1 MDTIIK
7 DTLSQHKIM
16 LDQNCKL
23 IISHEEMV
31 SRIIKEFVEEAKHL
45 SIEEIIKIVQDEHR
59 FQRLNNEN
67 TIPGYGTV
75 RFDFFGCIDL
85 PQLDHTIKRI
95 YLNVEIQNDAYTKY
109 SLITRGDAYLS
120 RIQTTQWGREYDDRN
135 YDGMKK
141 VYLIWI
147 LPQAA
152 KKRDG
157 QVSICKTDE
166 KNHLEKVESYDKR
179 EQIVIYLDKEHDTNK
194 KYQEYDEILTPLV
207 VFLNNILDYQGKI
220 RIMKEYGFKEIEKE
234 VSDVCDYANML
245 EKEYLNKG
253 IGIGVEKGIEQGI
266 EQGTQKKNIEHVRKL
281 MTKLKMSFKEAI
293 QFLDIPEDEVKEIEK
308 YFKS

>member
-23 IISHEEMV
+23 MISHEEML

-95 YLNVEIQNDAYTKY
+95 YLNVEIQNDAYPKY

-120 RIQTTQWGREYDDRN
+120 RIQTTQWGKEYNDQN

-166 KNHLEKVESYDKR
+166 KKHLEKLESYDKR

-194 KYQEYDEILTPLV
+194 KYQEYDEVLTPLV

-220 RIMKEYGFKEIEKE
+220 RIMKEYGFKEIERE
-234 VSDVCDYANML
+234 VREVCDYANIL

-253 IGIGVEKGIEQGI
+253 IGIGVEKGIEQG
-266 EQGTQKKNIEHVRKL
+266 TQNERIKNIRKL
-281 MTKLKMSFKEAI
+281 MIKLKMSFKEAI

>member
-23 IISHEEMV
+23 MISHEEML
-31 SRIIKEFVEEAKHL
+31 SRIIKEFVEEAKYL

-67 TIPGYGTV
+67 SIPGYGTV

-95 YLNVEIQNDAYTKY
+95 YLNVEIQNDAYPKY

-120 RIQTTQWGREYDDRN
+120 RIQTTQWGKEYNDQN

-166 KNHLEKVESYDKR
+166 KKHLEKLESYDKR

-194 KYQEYDEILTPLV
+194 KYQEYDEVLTPLV

-234 VSDVCDYANML
+234 VREVCDYANML

-253 IGIGVEKGIEQGI
+253 IGIGVEKGIEQG
-266 EQGTQKKNIEHVRKL
+266 TQNERIKNIRKL
-281 MTKLKMSFKEAI
+281 MIKLKMSFKEAI

>member
-23 IISHEEMV
+23 MISHEEML

-67 TIPGYGTV
+67 SIPGYGTV

-95 YLNVEIQNDAYTKY
+95 YLNVEIQNDAYPKY

-120 RIQTTQWGREYDDRN
+120 RIQTTQWGKEYNDQN

-166 KNHLEKVESYDKR
+166 EKQLEKVETYDKR
-179 EQIVIYLDKEHDTNK
+179 EQIVIYLDKEHDTSK
-194 KYQEYDEILTPLV
+194 KYQEHDEILTPLV

-234 VSDVCDYANML
+234 VREVCDYANML

-253 IGIGVEKGIEQGI
+253 IGIGVEKGIEQG
-266 EQGTQKKNIEHVRKL
+266 TQNERIKNIRKL
-281 MTKLKMSFKEAI
+281 MIKLKMSFKEAI

>member
-23 IISHEEMV
+23 MISHEEML

-67 TIPGYGTV
+67 SIPGYGTV

-95 YLNVEIQNDAYTKY
+95 YLNVEIQNDAYPKY

-120 RIQTTQWGREYDDRN
+120 RIQTTQWGKEYNDQN

-166 KNHLEKVESYDKR
+166 KKHLEKLESYDKR

-194 KYQEYDEILTPLV
+194 KYQEYDEVLTQLV

-220 RIMKEYGFKEIEKE
+220 RIMKEYGFKEIERE
-234 VSDVCDYANML
+234 VREVCDYANIL

-253 IGIGVEKGIEQGI
+253 IGIGVEKGIEQG
-266 EQGTQKKNIEHVRKL
+266 TQNERIKNIRKL
-281 MTKLKMSFKEAI
+281 MIKLKMSFKEAI

-308 YFKS
+308 YFKL

>member
-1 MDTIIK
+1 MDALIK

-23 IISHEEMV
+23 MISHEEML

-85 PQLDHTIKRI
+85 PQLDHTINRI
-95 YLNVEIQNDAYTKY
+95 YLNVEIQNDAYPKY

-120 RIQTTQWGREYDDRN
+120 RIQTTQWGKEYNDQN

-147 LPQAA
+147 LPQTA

-166 KNHLEKVESYDKR
+166 EKQLEKVESYDKR

-194 KYQEYDEILTPLV
+194 KYQEYDEVLTPLV

-220 RIMKEYGFKEIEKE
+220 RIMKEYGFKEIERE
-234 VSDVCDYANML
+234 VREVCDYANIL

-253 IGIGVEKGIEQGI
+253 IGIGVEKGIEQG
-266 EQGTQKKNIEHVRKL
+266 TQNERIKNIRKL
-281 MTKLKMSFKEAI
+281 MIKLKMSFKEAI

>member
-23 IISHEEMV
+23 MISHEEML

-67 TIPGYGTV
+67 TISGYGTV

-85 PQLDHTIKRI
+85 PQLDHTINRI
-95 YLNVEIQNDAYTKY
+95 YLNVEIQNDAYPKY

-120 RIQTTQWGREYDDRN
+120 RIQTTQWGKEYNDQN

-166 KNHLEKVESYDKR
+166 EKQLEKVETYDKR

-207 VFLNNILDYQGKI
+207 VFLNNVLDYQGKI

-234 VSDVCDYANML
+234 VREVCDYANML

-253 IGIGVEKGIEQGI
+253 IGIGVEKGIEQG
-266 EQGTQKKNIEHVRKL
+266 TQNERIKNIRKL
-281 MTKLKMSFKEAI
+281 MIKLKMSFKEAI

>member
-23 IISHEEMV
+23 MISHEEML

-67 TIPGYGTV
+67 TISGYGTV

-85 PQLDHTIKRI
+85 PQLDHTINRI
-95 YLNVEIQNDAYTKY
+95 YLNVEIQNDAYPKY

-120 RIQTTQWGREYDDRN
+120 RIQTTQWGKEYNDQN

-166 KNHLEKVESYDKR
+166 EKQLEKVETYDKR

-194 KYQEYDEILTPLV
+194 KYQEYDEVLTPLV
-207 VFLNNILDYQGKI
+207 VLLNNILDYQGKI
-220 RIMKEYGFKEIEKE
+220 RIMKEYGFKEIERE
-234 VSDVCDYANML
+234 VREVCDYANIL

-253 IGIGVEKGIEQGI
+253 IGIGVEKGIEQG
-266 EQGTQKKNIEHVRKL
+266 TQNERIKNIRKL
-281 MTKLKMSFKEAI
+281 MIKLKMSFKEAI

>member
-23 IISHEEMV
+23 MISHEEML

-95 YLNVEIQNDAYTKY
+95 YLNVEIQNDAYPKY

-120 RIQTTQWGREYDDRN
+120 RIQTTQRGKEYNDQN

-166 KNHLEKVESYDKR
+166 EKQLEKVESYDKR
-179 EQIVIYLDKEHDTNK
+179 EQIVIYLDKEHDTSK

-234 VSDVCDYANML
+234 VREVCDYANML

-253 IGIGVEKGIEQGI
+253 IGIGVEKGIEQG
-266 EQGTQKKNIEHVRKL
+266 TQNERIKNIRKL
-281 MTKLKMSFKEAI
+281 MIKLKMSFKEAI

>member
-23 IISHEEMV
+23 MISHEEML

-75 RFDFFGCIDL
+75 GFDFFGCIDL

-95 YLNVEIQNDAYTKY
+95 YLNVEIQNDAYPKY

-120 RIQTTQWGREYDDRN
+120 RIQTTQWGKEYNDQN

-166 KNHLEKVESYDKR
+166 EKQLEKVETYDKR
-179 EQIVIYLDKEHDTNK
+179 EQIVIYLDKEHDTSK

-234 VSDVCDYANML
+234 VREVCDYANML

-253 IGIGVEKGIEQGI
+253 IGIGVEKGIEQG
-266 EQGTQKKNIEHVRKL
+266 TQNERIKNIRKL
-281 MTKLKMSFKEAI
+281 MIKLKMSFKEAI

>member
-23 IISHEEMV
+23 MISHEEML

-95 YLNVEIQNDAYTKY
+95 YLNVEIQNDAYPKY

-120 RIQTTQWGREYDDRN
+120 RIQTTQWGKEYNDQN

-166 KNHLEKVESYDKR
+166 EKQLEKVETYDKR
-179 EQIVIYLDKEHDTNK
+179 EQIVIYLDKEHDTSK

-234 VSDVCDYANML
+234 VREVCDYANIL

-253 IGIGVEKGIEQGI
+253 IGIGVEKGIEQG
-266 EQGTQKKNIEHVRKL
+266 TQNERIKNIRKL
-281 MTKLKMSFKEAI
+281 MIKLKMSFKEAI

>member
-1 MDTIIK
+1 
-7 DTLSQHKIM
+7 M

-23 IISHEEMV
+23 MISHEEML
-31 SRIIKEFVEEAKHL
+31 SKIIKEFVEETKHL
-45 SIEEIIKIVQDEHR
+45 SIEEIIEIVQDEHR

-67 TIPGYGTV
+67 TISGYGTV

-95 YLNVEIQNDAYTKY
+95 YLNVEIQNDAYPKY

-120 RIQTTQWGREYDDRN
+120 RIQTTQWGKEYNDQN

-166 KNHLEKVESYDKR
+166 EKQLEKVETYDKR
-179 EQIVIYLDKEHDTNK
+179 EQIVIYLDKEHDTSK

-234 VSDVCDYANML
+234 VREVCDYANIL

-253 IGIGVEKGIEQGI
+253 IGIGVEKGIEQG
-266 EQGTQKKNIEHVRKL
+266 TQNERIKNIRKL
-281 MTKLKMSFKEAI
+281 MIKLKMSFKEAI

>member
-23 IISHEEMV
+23 MISHEEML

-95 YLNVEIQNDAYTKY
+95 YLNVEIQNDAYPKY

-120 RIQTTQWGREYDDRN
+120 RIQTTQWGKEYNDQN

-141 VYLIWI
+141 VYLIWM

-166 KNHLEKVESYDKR
+166 EKQLEKVETYDKR
-179 EQIVIYLDKEHDTNK
+179 EQIVIYLDKEHDTSK

-234 VSDVCDYANML
+234 VREVCDYANML

-253 IGIGVEKGIEQGI
+253 IGIGVEKGIEQG
-266 EQGTQKKNIEHVRKL
+266 TQNERIKNIRKL
-281 MTKLKMSFKEAI
+281 MIKLKMSFKEAI

>member
-23 IISHEEMV
+23 MISHEEML

-67 TIPGYGTV
+67 SIPGYGTV

-95 YLNVEIQNDAYTKY
+95 YLNVEIQNDAYPKY

-120 RIQTTQWGREYDDRN
+120 RIQTTQWGKEYNDQN

-157 QVSICKTDE
+157 QVSICKIDE
-166 KNHLEKVESYDKR
+166 EKQLEKVESYDKR
-179 EQIVIYLDKEHDTNK
+179 EQIVIYLDKEHDTSK

-234 VSDVCDYANML
+234 VREVCDYANML

-253 IGIGVEKGIEQGI
+253 IGIGVEKGIEQG
-266 EQGTQKKNIEHVRKL
+266 TQNERIKNIRKL
-281 MTKLKMSFKEAI
+281 MIKLKMSFKEAI

-308 YFKS
+308 YFKL

>member
-23 IISHEEMV
+23 MISHEEML

-67 TIPGYGTV
+67 TISGYGTV

-95 YLNVEIQNDAYTKY
+95 YLNVEIQNDAYPKY

-120 RIQTTQWGREYDDRN
+120 RIQTTQWGKEYNDQN

-166 KNHLEKVESYDKR
+166 EKQLEKVETYDKR

-194 KYQEYDEILTPLV
+194 KYQEYDEVLTPLV
-207 VFLNNILDYQGKI
+207 VLLNNILDYQGKI

-234 VSDVCDYANML
+234 VRDVCDYANIL

-253 IGIGVEKGIEQGI
+253 IGIGVEKGIEQG
-266 EQGTQKKNIEHVRKL
+266 TQNERIKNIRKL
-281 MTKLKMSFKEAI
+281 MIKLKMSFKEAI

>member
-1 MDTIIK
+1 MDALIK

-23 IISHEEMV
+23 MISHEEML
-31 SRIIKEFVEEAKHL
+31 SKIIKEFVEETKHL
-45 SIEEIIKIVQDEHR
+45 SIEEIIEIVQDEHR

-67 TIPGYGTV
+67 TIPGYGTG

-95 YLNVEIQNDAYTKY
+95 YLNVEIQNDAYPKY

-120 RIQTTQWGREYDDRN
+120 RIQTTQWGKEYNDQN

-166 KNHLEKVESYDKR
+166 KKHLEKLESYDKR

-194 KYQEYDEILTPLV
+194 KYQEYDEVLTPLV

-220 RIMKEYGFKEIEKE
+220 RIMKEYGFKEIERE
-234 VSDVCDYANML
+234 VREVCDYANIL

-253 IGIGVEKGIEQGI
+253 IGIGVEKGIEQG
-266 EQGTQKKNIEHVRKL
+266 TQNERIKNIRKL
-281 MTKLKMSFKEAI
+281 MIKLKMSFKEAI

-308 YFKS
+308 YFKL

>member
-1 MDTIIK
+1 
-7 DTLSQHKIM
+7 M

-23 IISHEEMV
+23 MISHEEML

-45 SIEEIIKIVQDEHR
+45 SIEEIIEIVQDEHR

-95 YLNVEIQNDAYTKY
+95 YLNVEIQNDAYPKY

-120 RIQTTQWGREYDDRN
+120 RIQTTQWGKEYNDQN

-166 KNHLEKVESYDKR
+166 EKQLEKVETYDKR
-179 EQIVIYLDKEHDTNK
+179 EQIVIYLDKEHDTSK

-234 VSDVCDYANML
+234 VREVCDYANML

-253 IGIGVEKGIEQGI
+253 IGIGVEKGIEQG
-266 EQGTQKKNIEHVRKL
+266 TQNERIKNIRKL
-281 MTKLKMSFKEAI
+281 MIKLKMSFKEAI
-293 QFLDIPEDEVKEIEK
+293 QFLDIPEHEVKEIEK
-308 YFKS
+308 YLKT

>member
-23 IISHEEMV
+23 MISHEEML

-67 TIPGYGTV
+67 SIPGYGTV

-95 YLNVEIQNDAYTKY
+95 YLNVEIQNDAYPKY

-120 RIQTTQWGREYDDRN
+120 RIQTTQWGKEYNDQN

-166 KNHLEKVESYDKR
+166 KKHLEKLESYDKR
-179 EQIVIYLDKEHDTNK
+179 EQIVIYLDKEHDTSK

-234 VSDVCDYANML
+234 VREVCDYANIL

-253 IGIGVEKGIEQGI
+253 IGIGVEKGIEQG
-266 EQGTQKKNIEHVRKL
+266 TQNERIKNIRKL
-281 MTKLKMSFKEAI
+281 MIKLKMSFKEAI

>member
-23 IISHEEMV
+23 MISHEEML

-67 TIPGYGTV
+67 TISGYGTV

-85 PQLDHTIKRI
+85 PQLDHTINRI
-95 YLNVEIQNDAYTKY
+95 YLNVEIQNDAYPKY

-120 RIQTTQWGREYDDRN
+120 RIQTTQWGKEYNDQN

-166 KNHLEKVESYDKR
+166 EKQLEKVETYDKR

-194 KYQEYDEILTPLV
+194 KYQEYDEVLTPLV

-220 RIMKEYGFKEIEKE
+220 RIMKEYRFKEIEKE
-234 VSDVCDYANML
+234 VREVCDYANIL

-253 IGIGVEKGIEQGI
+253 IGIGVEKGIEQG
-266 EQGTQKKNIEHVRKL
+266 TQNERIKNIRKL
-281 MTKLKMSFKEAI
+281 MIKLKMSFKEAI

-308 YFKS
+308 YFKL

>member
-23 IISHEEMV
+23 MISHEEML

-67 TIPGYGTV
+67 SIPGYGTV

-95 YLNVEIQNDAYTKY
+95 YLNVEIQNDAYPKY

-120 RIQTTQWGREYDDRN
+120 RIQTTQWGKEYNDQN

-166 KNHLEKVESYDKR
+166 KKHLEKLESYDKR

-194 KYQEYDEILTPLV
+194 KYQEYDEVLTPLV

-220 RIMKEYGFKEIEKE
+220 RIMKEYGFKEIERE
-234 VSDVCDYANML
+234 VREVCDYANIL

-253 IGIGVEKGIEQGI
+253 IGRGVEKGIEQG
-266 EQGTQKKNIEHVRKL
+266 TQNERIKNIRKL
-281 MTKLKMSFKEAI
+281 MIKLKMSFKEAV

-308 YFKS
+308 YFKL

>member
-16 LDQNCKL
+16 LGQNCKL
-23 IISHEEMV
+23 MISHEEML

-59 FQRLNNEN
+59 FQRVNNEN
-67 TIPGYGTV
+67 SIPGYGTV

-95 YLNVEIQNDAYTKY
+95 YLNVEIQNDAYPKY

-120 RIQTTQWGREYDDRN
+120 RIQTTQWGKEYNDQN

-166 KNHLEKVESYDKR
+166 EKQLEKVESYDKR
-179 EQIVIYLDKEHDTNK
+179 EQIVIYLDKEHDTSK

-234 VSDVCDYANML
+234 VREVCDYANIL

-253 IGIGVEKGIEQGI
+253 IGIGVEKGIEQG
-266 EQGTQKKNIEHVRKL
+266 TQNERIKNIRKL
-281 MTKLKMSFKEAI
+281 MIKLKMSFKEAI

-308 YFKS
+308 YFKL

>member
-23 IISHEEMV
+23 MISHEEML

-67 TIPGYGTV
+67 SIPGYGTV

-95 YLNVEIQNDAYTKY
+95 YLNVEIQNDAYPKY

-120 RIQTTQWGREYDDRN
+120 RIQTTQWGKEYNDQN

-166 KNHLEKVESYDKR
+166 KKHLEKLESYDKR

-234 VSDVCDYANML
+234 VREVCDYANIL

-253 IGIGVEKGIEQGI
+253 IGIGVEKGIEQG
-266 EQGTQKKNIEHVRKL
+266 TQNERIKNIRKL
-281 MTKLKMSFKEAI
+281 MIKLKMSFKEAI

-308 YFKS
+308 YFKL

>member
-16 LDQNCKL
+16 LGQNCKL
-23 IISHEEMV
+23 MISHEEML

-67 TIPGYGTV
+67 SIPGYGTV

-95 YLNVEIQNDAYTKY
+95 YLNVEIQNDAYPKY

-120 RIQTTQWGREYDDRN
+120 RIQTTQWGKEYNDQN

-166 KNHLEKVESYDKR
+166 EKQLEKVETYDKR
-179 EQIVIYLDKEHDTNK
+179 EQIVIYLDKEHDTSK

-234 VSDVCDYANML
+234 VREVCDYANML

-253 IGIGVEKGIEQGI
+253 IGIGVEKGIEQG
-266 EQGTQKKNIEHVRKL
+266 TQNERIKNIRKL
-281 MTKLKMSFKEAI
+281 MIKLKMSFKEAI

>member
-23 IISHEEMV
+23 MISHEEML

-67 TIPGYGTV
+67 SIPGYGTV

-95 YLNVEIQNDAYTKY
+95 YLNVEIQNDAYPKY

-120 RIQTTQWGREYDDRN
+120 RIQTTQWGKEYNDQN

-166 KNHLEKVESYDKR
+166 KKHLEKLESYDKR
-179 EQIVIYLDKEHDTNK
+179 EQIVIYLDKEHDTSK
-194 KYQEYDEILTPLV
+194 KYQEYDEVLTPLV

-220 RIMKEYGFKEIEKE
+220 RIMKEYGFKEIERE
-234 VSDVCDYANML
+234 VREVCDYANML

-253 IGIGVEKGIEQGI
+253 IGIGVEKGIEQG
-266 EQGTQKKNIEHVRKL
+266 TQNERIKNIRKL
-281 MTKLKMSFKEAI
+281 MIKLKMSFKEAI

-308 YFKS
+308 YFKL

>member
-23 IISHEEMV
+23 MISHEEML

-67 TIPGYGTV
+67 SIPGYGTV

-95 YLNVEIQNDAYTKY
+95 YLNVEIQNDAYPKY

-120 RIQTTQWGREYDDRN
+120 RIQTTQWGKEYNDQN

-166 KNHLEKVESYDKR
+166 KKHLEKLESYDKR

-194 KYQEYDEILTPLV
+194 KYQEYDEVLTPLV

-220 RIMKEYGFKEIEKE
+220 RIMKEYGFKEIERE
-234 VSDVCDYANML
+234 VREVCDYANIL

-253 IGIGVEKGIEQGI
+253 IGIGVEKGIEQG
-266 EQGTQKKNIEHVRKL
+266 TQNERIKNIRKL
-281 MTKLKMSFKEAI
+281 MIKLKMSFKEAI

-308 YFKS
+308 YFKL

>member
-23 IISHEEMV
+23 MISHEEML

-67 TIPGYGTV
+67 SIPGYGTV

-95 YLNVEIQNDAYTKY
+95 YLNVEIQNDAYPKY

-120 RIQTTQWGREYDDRN
+120 RIQTTQWGKEYNDQN

-166 KNHLEKVESYDKR
+166 KKHLEKLESYDKR
-179 EQIVIYLDKEHDTNK
+179 EQIVIYLDKEHDTSK
-194 KYQEYDEILTPLV
+194 KYQEYDEVLTPLV

-234 VSDVCDYANML
+234 VREVCDYANIL

-253 IGIGVEKGIEQGI
+253 IGIGVEKG
-266 EQGTQKKNIEHVRKL
+266 TQNERIKNIRKL
-281 MTKLKMSFKEAI
+281 MIKLKMSFKEAI

-308 YFKS
+308 YFKL

>member
-23 IISHEEMV
+23 MISHEEML

-67 TIPGYGTV
+67 TISGYGTV

-85 PQLDHTIKRI
+85 PQLDHTINRI
-95 YLNVEIQNDAYTKY
+95 YLNVEIQNDAYPKY

-120 RIQTTQWGREYDDRN
+120 RIQTTQWGKEYNDQN

-166 KNHLEKVESYDKR
+166 EKQLEKVETYDKR
-179 EQIVIYLDKEHDTNK
+179 EQIVIYLDKEHDTSK
-194 KYQEYDEILTPLV
+194 KYQEYDEVLTLLV

-234 VSDVCDYANML
+234 VREVCDYANIL

-253 IGIGVEKGIEQGI
+253 IGIGVEKGIEQG
-266 EQGTQKKNIEHVRKL
+266 TQNERIKNIRKL
-281 MTKLKMSFKEAI
+281 MIKLKMSFKEAI

-308 YFKS
+308 YFKL

>member
-23 IISHEEMV
+23 MISHEEML

-95 YLNVEIQNDAYTKY
+95 YLNVEIQNDAYPKY

-120 RIQTTQWGREYDDRN
+120 RIQTTQWGKEYNDQN

-166 KNHLEKVESYDKR
+166 KKHLEKLESYDKR

-194 KYQEYDEILTPLV
+194 KYQEYDEVLTPLV

-234 VSDVCDYANML
+234 VREVCDYANML

-253 IGIGVEKGIEQGI
+253 IGIGVEKGIEQG
-266 EQGTQKKNIEHVRKL
+266 TQNERIKNIRKL
-281 MTKLKMSFKEAI
+281 MIKLKMSFKEAI

>member
-23 IISHEEMV
+23 MISHEEML

-95 YLNVEIQNDAYTKY
+95 YLNVEIQNDAYSKY

-120 RIQTTQWGREYDDRN
+120 RIQTTQWGKEYNDQN

-166 KNHLEKVESYDKR
+166 KKHLEKLESYDKR

-194 KYQEYDEILTPLV
+194 KYQEYDEVLTPLV

-220 RIMKEYGFKEIEKE
+220 RIMKEYGFKEIERE
-234 VSDVCDYANML
+234 VREVCDYANIL

-253 IGIGVEKGIEQGI
+253 IGIGVEKGIEQG
-266 EQGTQKKNIEHVRKL
+266 TQNERIKNIRKL
-281 MTKLKMSFKEAI
+281 MIKLKMSFKEAI

>member
-23 IISHEEMV
+23 MISHEEML

-85 PQLDHTIKRI
+85 PQLDHTINRI
-95 YLNVEIQNDAYTKY
+95 YLNVEIQNDAYPKY

-120 RIQTTQWGREYDDRN
+120 RIQTTQWGKEYNDQN

-166 KNHLEKVESYDKR
+166 EKQLEKVETYDKR
-179 EQIVIYLDKEHDTNK
+179 EQIVIYLDKEHDTSK

-234 VSDVCDYANML
+234 VREVCDYANML

-253 IGIGVEKGIEQGI
+253 IGICVEKGIEQG
-266 EQGTQKKNIEHVRKL
+266 TQNERIKNIRKL
-281 MTKLKMSFKEAI
+281 MIKLKMSFKEAI

>member
-23 IISHEEMV
+23 MISHEEML

-67 TIPGYGTV
+67 SIPGYGTV
-75 RFDFFGCIDL
+75 RFYFFGCIDL

-95 YLNVEIQNDAYTKY
+95 YLNVEIQNDAYPKY

-120 RIQTTQWGREYDDRN
+120 RIQTTQWGKEYNDQN

-166 KNHLEKVESYDKR
+166 KKHLEKLESYDKR
-179 EQIVIYLDKEHDTNK
+179 EQIVIYLDKEHDTSK

-234 VSDVCDYANML
+234 VREVCDYANIL

-253 IGIGVEKGIEQGI
+253 IGIGVEKGIEQG
-266 EQGTQKKNIEHVRKL
+266 TQNERIKNIRKL
-281 MTKLKMSFKEAI
+281 MIKLKMSFKEAV

-308 YFKS
+308 YFKL

>member
-1 MDTIIK
+1 MDALIK

-23 IISHEEMV
+23 MISHEEML
-31 SRIIKEFVEEAKHL
+31 SKIIKEFVEETKHL
-45 SIEEIIKIVQDEHR
+45 SIEEIIEIVQDEHR

-67 TIPGYGTV
+67 TISGYGTV

-85 PQLDHTIKRI
+85 PQLDHTINRI
-95 YLNVEIQNDAYTKY
+95 YLNVEIQNDAYPKY

-120 RIQTTQWGREYDDRN
+120 RIQTTQWGKEYNDQN

-166 KNHLEKVESYDKR
+166 EKQLEKVETYDKR

-194 KYQEYDEILTPLV
+194 KYQEYDEVLTPLV
-207 VFLNNILDYQGKI
+207 VLLNNILDYQGKI

-234 VSDVCDYANML
+234 VREVCDYANIL

-253 IGIGVEKGIEQGI
+253 IGIGVEKG
-266 EQGTQKKNIEHVRKL
+266 TQNERIKNIRKL
-281 MTKLKMSFKEAI
+281 MIKLKMSFKEAI

>member
-23 IISHEEMV
+23 MISNEERL
-31 SRIIKEFVEEAKHL
+31 SRIIKVFVEEAKHL

-67 TIPGYGTV
+67 SIPGYGTV

-95 YLNVEIQNDAYTKY
+95 YLNVEIQNDAYPKY

-120 RIQTTQWGREYDDRN
+120 RIQTTQWGKEYNDQN

-166 KNHLEKVESYDKR
+166 KKHLEKLESYDKR

-194 KYQEYDEILTPLV
+194 KYQEYDEVLTPLV

-234 VSDVCDYANML
+234 VREVCDYANIL

-253 IGIGVEKGIEQGI
+253 IGIGVEKG
-266 EQGTQKKNIEHVRKL
+266 TQNERIKNIRKL
-281 MTKLKMSFKEAI
+281 MIKLKMTFKEAI
-293 QFLDIPEDEVKEIEK
+293 QFLDILKDEVKEIEK

>member
-23 IISHEEMV
+23 MISHEEML

-67 TIPGYGTV
+67 TISGYGTV

-85 PQLDHTIKRI
+85 PQLDHTINRI
-95 YLNVEIQNDAYTKY
+95 YLNVEIQNDAYPKY

-120 RIQTTQWGREYDDRN
+120 RIQTTQWGKEYNDQN

-166 KNHLEKVESYDKR
+166 EKQLEKVETYDKR

-194 KYQEYDEILTPLV
+194 KYQEYDEVLTPLV
-207 VFLNNILDYQGKI
+207 VLLNNILDYQGKI

-234 VSDVCDYANML
+234 VREVCDYANIL

-253 IGIGVEKGIEQGI
+253 IGIGVEKGIEQG
-266 EQGTQKKNIEHVRKL
+266 TQNERIKNIRKL
-281 MTKLKMSFKEAI
+281 MIKLKMTFKEAI
-293 QFLDIPEDEVKEIEK
+293 QFLDILKDEVKEIEK

>member
-23 IISHEEMV
+23 MISHEEML
-31 SRIIKEFVEEAKHL
+31 SRIIKEFVEEAKYL

-95 YLNVEIQNDAYTKY
+95 YLNVEIQNDAYPKY

-120 RIQTTQWGREYDDRN
+120 RIQTTQWGKEYNDQN

-166 KNHLEKVESYDKR
+166 KKHLEKLESYDKR

-194 KYQEYDEILTPLV
+194 KYQEYDEVLTPLV

-234 VSDVCDYANML
+234 VREVCDYANIL

-253 IGIGVEKGIEQGI
+253 IGIGVEKGIEQG
-266 EQGTQKKNIEHVRKL
+266 TQNERIKNIRKL
-281 MTKLKMSFKEAI
+281 MIKLKMSFKEAI

-308 YFKS
+308 YFKL